1 MAKYLFE
8 SSTTGEVFYT
18 PIFNDEFVL
27 ENALL
32 EVQPTSGGFDLYLE
46 DTQYNLTFPLLT
58 IGTTNLSLNI
68 NVQNKQRIKIVTRPT
83 TGLNK
88 ILLQGRIY

>member
-8 SSTTGEVFYT
+8 SITTGEVFYT
-18 PIFNDEFVL
+18 PIQNDEFVL
-27 ENALL
+27 ENVLL
-32 EVQPTSGGFDLYLE
+32 ITPVNNGGFDMYLE
-46 DTQYNLTFPLLT
+46 DTQLNLTFPLLSLSM
-58 IGTTNLSLNI
+58 TNCSLNI
-68 NVQNKQRIKIVTRPT
+68 NIQEKQRLKLVTRTT